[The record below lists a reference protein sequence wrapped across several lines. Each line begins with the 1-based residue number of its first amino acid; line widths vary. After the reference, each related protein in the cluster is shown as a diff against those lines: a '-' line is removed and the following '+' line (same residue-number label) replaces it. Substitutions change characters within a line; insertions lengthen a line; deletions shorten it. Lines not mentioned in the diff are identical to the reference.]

1 MPRNI
6 WQHLACWV
14 PRHNLLAS
22 PTWLVSCPEWQQA
35 HGFFSYQSLTFWHF
49 SFRTC
54 TDLSMLD
61 SACMLDSGQGH
72 HSTSSGQTLL
82 GWKKLPPM
90 CQHAAWFIHYLTKD
104 LEGGFLE
111 ECVFESNPFI
121 AHFPWHLAQA
131 IPKWM
136 ICLIWVKTARRLV
149 SNSAT

>member
-104 LEGGFLE
+104 LEGGFWKSVYLRATHLLHTSRGIWHRQSQSE
-111 ECVFESNPFI
+111 WSAWFESK
-121 AHFPWHLAQA
+121 QQED
-131 IPKWM
+131 
-136 ICLIWVKTARRLV
+136 
-149 SNSAT
+149 